1 MVVQTVTKFV
11 MKVLNYHSPLRDS
24 ESVCY
29 VRKYVISEFVIIV
42 KVCRELF
49 RILPQTQKLCC
60 IREFKLSMFVLN
72 EFY

>member
-42 KVCRELF
+42 KFSNDLL
-49 RILPQTQKLCC
+49 RILPGTQK
-60 IREFKLSMFVLN
+60 IKK
-72 EFY
+72 